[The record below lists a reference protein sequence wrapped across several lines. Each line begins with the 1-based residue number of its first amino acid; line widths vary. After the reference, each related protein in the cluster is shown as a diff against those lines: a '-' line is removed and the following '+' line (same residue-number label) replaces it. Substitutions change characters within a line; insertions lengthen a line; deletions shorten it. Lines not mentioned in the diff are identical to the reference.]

1 MQAFSAHDIS
11 WCRCLLTIPNWC
23 IRQKKGNEG
32 VSFFPFYKR
41 KWYPLPSLW
50 YHSLLGL
57 QNVLLEHLL
66 VYLWV
71 FVWFICVI
79 SRPPH
84 TFPDSCF
91 RNGHAC
97 VISEQ
102 QRTKKVWRP
111 AFLSCFCY
119 YSLLYQNMLFLWCF
133 PLCWGGTKPRLENY
147 SKPCPGQEVLPF
159 F

>member
-57 QNVLLEHLL
+57 QNILLEHLL

-102 QRTKKVWRP
+102 QRTKK
-111 AFLSCFCY
+111 
-119 YSLLYQNMLFLWCF
+119 SLEASISQLFLLLFLIVPEYAFSLVF
-133 PLCWGGTKPRLENY
+133 PLMLGGNQAKTWEL
-147 SKPCPGQEVLPF
+147 
-159 F
+159 